1 MDEFDQAIMEA
12 LNESVPPAVLPTNFA
27 DRLVARTHRRTRF
40 WRLMLVSSLFAATA
54 GAVITIT
61 TLSGDE
67 TDGAIAD
74 TAAPNTATTMESRYL
89 SGDMDSRLPADGSET
104 AHSTLNY
111 QLSTH
116 SKESPQVQSTTLKK
130 VAALMGALAISAT
143 PRLAAAGDYQFIV
156 SGYPAANPS
165 HSAVSFGTSLVVGA
179 LASSSA
185 SSALEARC
193 RTHDYSLGTSLRSDE
208 YRAMIIIF
216 R

>member
-1 MDEFDQAIMEA
+1 M
-12 LNESVPPAVLPTNFA
+12 NN
-27 DRLVARTHRRTRF
+27 
-40 WRLMLVSSLFAATA
+40 
-54 GAVITIT
+54 TIRK
-61 TLSGDE
+61 
-67 TDGAIAD
+67 A
-74 TAAPNTATTMESRYL
+74 
-89 SGDMDSRLPADGSET
+89 
-104 AHSTLNY
+104 
-111 QLSTH
+111 
-116 SKESPQVQSTTLKK
+116 
-130 VAALMGALAISAT
+130 AALMSALAISAT
-143 PRLAAAGDYQFIV
+143 PRLVAAGDYQFIV

>member
-12 LNESVPPAVLPTNFA
+12 LNESVQPAGLPTNFA
-27 DRLVARTHRRTRF
+27 DRLVARTQRRTHF
-40 WRLMLVSSLFAATA
+40 WKLLLVVGMFTVAV
-54 GAVITIT
+54 GAVITAT
-61 TLSGDE
+61 SLSVDDGLLKDDEQLETRDETSRLASDVSQPDSESRHPGGDE
-67 TDGAIAD
+67 TEISTPQQG
-74 TAAPNTATTMESRYL
+74 TTQVNNTIRKA
-89 SGDMDSRLPADGSET
+89 
-104 AHSTLNY
+104 
-111 QLSTH
+111 
-116 SKESPQVQSTTLKK
+116 
-130 VAALMGALAISAT
+130 AALMSALAISAT